1 MGVWSSVTA
10 VLVKVIWPWFK
21 SYAWPVIQ
29 KHLLEIIA
37 FLMKALTD
45 KTISRVNETSKI
57 RAHDFEKNATNAE
70 NSAMDS
76 LDKDEIS
83 KLKKEAQIW
92 REAAEI
98 LKKDN
103 KKLKKDL
110 DEIFAQAHSD
120 AIETLEAIEL
130 DLDTDENNTILSID
144 GNKSNLPRI
153 E

>member
-1 MGVWSSVTA
+1 
-10 VLVKVIWPWFK
+10 
-21 SYAWPVIQ
+21 
-29 KHLLEIIA
+29 
-37 FLMKALTD
+37 MKTLTD
-45 KTISRVNETSKI
+45 KTISRVNETSKN
-57 RAHDFEKNATNAE
+57 RVNDFEKNAISAE

-83 KLKKEAQIW
+83 KLKKEAKIW

-110 DEIFAQAHSD
+110 DEVFAQAHSD